1 MLRNPAHADPSSR
14 SQHRSRAAWGLLLAA
29 VAFVSGLVP
38 AAALAGPAPGTRTE
52 HATLQF
58 RIVIPATLRMRMV
71 RQPAQFVVTERDAK
85 AGYVELPD
93 GVEIEVVSNLRA
105 GHTMMVQ
112 VASPFVK
119 AVEVSGLGEPMKAGL
134 EAAAIR
140 FPRVS
145 GKVTRSLFNLGFRLL
160 LARNVGPGV
169 YDWPVSLTVVPA

>member
-105 GHTMMVQ
+105 GHTMLVL
-112 VASPFVK
+112 VASPFV
-119 AVEVSGLGEPMKAGL
+119 
-134 EAAAIR
+134 
-140 FPRVS
+140 
-145 GKVTRSLFNLGFRLL
+145 
-160 LARNVGPGV
+160 
-169 YDWPVSLTVVPA
+169 